1 MRNFHKWICKYL
13 HTCTKHFM
21 NAPQVSAVLLSVN
34 SFLRS
39 SPPCG
44 GICICFKDLL
54 EMSLFKW
61 PEFFR
66 PYLSTVQD
74 SVIKWINKYMLWSLR
89 KSQNHSKSGQKTII
103 TTSSYSTDYNMLYP
117 FQKKFIFQNLHFE
130 LIKPWILLKHGLDK
144 LERG

>member
-1 MRNFHKWICKYL
+1 MKNKIDKCNWKQLMTWNYSLETKFNLKNLSSEQYLTKTSRIELIIEIDLKLSISKYL
-13 HTCTKHFM
+13 HFM

-74 SVIKWINKYMLWSLR
+74 SVIEWIKVLYNWTFISLYL
-89 KSQNHSKSGQKTII
+89 KEG
-103 TTSSYSTDYNMLYP
+103 
-117 FQKKFIFQNLHFE
+117 F
-130 LIKPWILLKHGLDK
+130 LL
-144 LERG
+144 

>member
-1 MRNFHKWICKYL
+1 MKNKIDKCNWKQLMTWNYSLETKFNLKNLSSEQYLTKTSRIELIIEIDLKLSISKYL
-13 HTCTKHFM
+13 HFM

-74 SVIKWINKYMLWSLR
+74 SVIKWINSIIQLCFYTSCLKRRFLTL
-89 KSQNHSKSGQKTII
+89 SKRQS
-103 TTSSYSTDYNMLYP
+103 
-117 FQKKFIFQNLHFE
+117 
-130 LIKPWILLKHGLDK
+130 WI
-144 LERG
+144 